1 MCSEVQ
7 YNRASQSQGSA
18 ACKMPGM
25 RPGCGAAFQAAEPQ
39 PNDRRIEPRRRG
51 GAEKTNKRSPQR
63 RLKAGGWSFY
73 IFKLICWIS
82 RDLTGNVA
90 FR

>member
-39 PNDRRIEPRRRG
+39 PNDRSGCVMASGSATRG
-51 GAEKTNKRSPQR
+51 SRAVQGDCPTGRHDSATNVR
-63 RLKAGGWSFY
+63 
-73 IFKLICWIS
+73 
-82 RDLTGNVA
+82 
-90 FR
+90 